1 FPMPWH
7 PKENPAVTGFWN
19 HQGVD
24 TIQEL
29 LVNDNMRTLTWAN
42 QVLMRRGVHLQD
54 IIHKNARR
62 IDNRLSFN
70 MIGFASFSISY
81 ADTIDFSLLI
91 LMDFYR
97 FHIVQYGRTM
107 FKSGLAQVYG
117 QPSIVELAII
127 IQDATF
133 KVFGF
138 DVRQFLDDFLFREA
152 FRIPDSETAC
162 KPIIE
167 LQAN

>member
-1 FPMPWH
+1 
-7 PKENPAVTGFWN
+7 
-19 HQGVD
+19 
-24 TIQEL
+24 
-29 LVNDNMRTLTWAN
+29 
-42 QVLMRRGVHLQD
+42 MRRRVHLQN
-54 IIHKNARR
+54 IIHEHTGC

-70 MIGFASFSISY
+70 VIGFASFSIPY
-81 ADTIDFSLLI
+81 DNTIDFSLLI
-91 LMDFYR
+91 LMDFNG
-97 FHIVQYGRTM
+97 FHIVQYGCTM

-133 KVFGF
+133 KVFGL

>member
-1 FPMPWH
+1 MPWH
-7 PKENPAVTGFWN
+7 PKENPAITGFWN

-42 QVLMRRGVHLQD
+42 QVLMCRGVHLQD
-54 IIHKNARR
+54 IIHKHARR

-70 MIGFASFSISY
+70 MIGFASFSIPYTYS
-81 ADTIDFSLLI
+81 IDFSLLI
-91 LMDFYR
+91 LMDFNG
-97 FHIVQYGRTM
+97 FHIVHYGRTM
-107 FKSGLAQVYG
+107 CKRGLAQVYG
-117 QPSIVELAII
+117 QPSIVVLAII

-133 KVFGF
+133 KAVGL
-138 DVRQFLDDFLFREA
+138 DVRQFLDDFPFREA

-167 LQAN
+167 L